1 MCIIVWLG
9 LGRFIRGLQEWKDK
23 RVYDKFLY
31 LYNSVAKKNMA
42 LRVRRVKKSFGFDKT
57 KTEKYVLVP
66 DRATVVKFGPLC
78 DQVAAVSGI
87 NLGMVQSVVYG
98 LVKSMT
104 TFIRQGHSVQVAGFG
119 TFVPSFNAKSSVV
132 EEVANVSSIH
142 KVKLRFLPSAEL
154 KAVMNSME
162 FEFDVVD
169 STNDSKTATGGEGD
183 RPEIE

>member
-1 MCIIVWLG
+1 
-9 LGRFIRGLQEWKDK
+9 
-23 RVYDKFLY
+23 
-31 LYNSVAKKNMA
+31 MA
-42 LRVRRVKKSFGFDKT
+42 LRVRRVKKAFGFDKT

-66 DRATVVKFGPLC
+66 DRATVVKFEALC
-78 DQVAAVSGI
+78 EQVATVSGI
-87 NLGMVQSVVYG
+87 NLGLVQSVVYG

-119 TFVPSFNAKSSVV
+119 TFVPSFNAKSSVA
-132 EEVANVSSIH
+132 EEAVNVSSIH

-169 STNDSKTATGGEGD
+169 STNDSKTASGGGDD